1 MKPPSYGTFAAGRGG
16 ISVAY
21 ARLVA
26 THVSVIGCRRGFSYG
41 AVPVADRDIEFGPM
55 AIWEDARMGRHPLV
69 LPGVRI
75 GRGGIVG
82 AGAVVTSDLP
92 PYSVAV
98 GSPARVIRQR

>member
-1 MKPPSYGTFAAGRGG
+1 VKPPLHGTFAAGRGG
-16 ISVAY
+16 ISMAY

-26 THVSVIGCRRGFSYG
+26 THVSVISCRRGFSYG

-55 AIWEDARMGRHPLV
+55 AIWEDARMGRHPVV

-75 GRGGIVG
+75 GRGSIVG
-82 AGAVVTSDLP
+82 PGAALTSDLP

-98 GSPARVIRQR
+98 GSPARVMRKR